1 MMVPPS
7 VFSTVASSN
16 SSHDPGS
23 GDNLLPIGTER
34 ANKGTIAGGEVNA
47 AAAGNS
53 SSFSMLAP
61 GECVRG
67 GGGRL
72 GGAVRG
78 WVFAMCYAC
87 CGYGVCRNTT
97 TFPFQNVVFGT
108 AKGLV
113 Y

>member
-1 MMVPPS
+1 M
-7 VFSTVASSN
+7 
-16 SSHDPGS
+16 
-23 GDNLLPIGTER
+23 
-34 ANKGTIAGGEVNA
+34 
-47 AAAGNS
+47 
-53 SSFSMLAP
+53 
-61 GECVRG
+61 CVWG

-97 TFPFQNVVFGT
+97 KFPFQNVVFRT